1 MQIRLVIQVGHCIC
15 DFDRVTLSPTLH
27 PQAGDE
33 RPQRRVAG
41 QLPEALA
48 SVRSPERQ
56 QGWAFGGHAAWTPAF
71 I

>member
-41 QLPEALA
+41 QLPEALGQRA
-48 SVRSPERQ
+48 QP
-56 QGWAFGGHAAWTPAF
+56 
-71 I
+71 

>member
-33 RPQRRVAG
+33 RPQRQVAD
-41 QLPEALA
+41 QLPEALGQRA
-48 SVRSPERQ
+48 QP
-56 QGWAFGGHAAWTPAF
+56 
-71 I
+71 